1 VNLVGDI
8 AIHARDR
15 PNSLALTFNRESLNW
30 SELDVAMR
38 GIARAIRAQAPQ
50 ARTIALLLP
59 HSPALALFFLAAA
72 RLGLEAQI
80 LDTQWPEDI
89 RVSLLERLQPDLV
102 VSTIENPARV
112 GRAMCITSSRHNLHD
127 LQAYFA
133 SEPTL
138 EAWPSVDPSCSFYV
152 GFTSGTTGL
161 PKGYRRSHHSWVES
175 FHAATHAFGIRHDDV
190 VIAPGT
196 LTHSL
201 FLFALTHSMHVG
213 AHCALSRSF
222 RPDQTLSLIREKA
235 GTTLFGV
242 PVQLGLM
249 GLLASGGFAATSV
262 RRVISSGSKWRERDR
277 AKLRRLFPEAR
288 FSEFYGTSE
297 TSFISVAHEED
308 DAPGSAVGR
317 AFPGVEIV
325 IREELGTPLAQGK
338 TGRIFVRS
346 TMTFDGYAATEELAA
361 ITSDGFVGTGD
372 MGFLDEQGFL
382 HLAGRERRMI
392 VTSGKNLFP
401 EEVERVLETF
411 PGVQHAAVIALPDDK
426 RGERTVAIVSGAA
439 GAELNRSQLAAHAR
453 RHLPLFKLPRDYAL
467 ATEWPLTRSGK
478 TDFHMLENWW
488 HAKGLERL
496 P

>member
-1 VNLVGDI
+1 MNLVGDI
-8 AIHARDR
+8 AIHAGHR
-15 PNSLALTFNRESLNW
+15 PDSLALTFNGQSLNW
-30 SELDVAMR
+30 RELDVAMR
-38 GIARAIRAQAPQ
+38 GIACAIRAQAPQ

-59 HSPALALFFLAAA
+59 HSPALALFFLATV

-80 LDTQWPEDI
+80 LDTQWPDDI
-89 RVSLLERLQPDLV
+89 RAALLGRLQPDLV
-102 VSTIENPARV
+102 VSASENRARAD
-112 GRAMCITSSRHNLHD
+112 RAICIGSSRHNLHD
-127 LQAYFA
+127 LKANFA
-133 SEPTL
+133 REATL
-138 EAWPSVDPSCSFYV
+138 EEWPSVDPSCSFYV

-161 PKGYRRSHHSWVES
+161 PKGYRRSHNSWIES
-175 FHAATHAFGIRHDDV
+175 FHAATHAFGIRHHDV

-201 FLFALTHSMHVG
+201 FLFALAHSMHVG
-213 AHCALSRSF
+213 AHCVLSRSF
-222 RPDQTLSLIREKA
+222 RPDQTLSLIKENA

-242 PVQLGLM
+242 PVQLGLIA
-249 GLLASGGFAATSV
+249 LLAGGDFAATSV

-277 AKLRRLFPEAR
+277 AKLHSLFPEAR

-308 DAPGSAVGR
+308 HTPGRSVGR
-317 AFPGVEIV
+317 AFPGVEIS
-325 IREELGTPLAQGK
+325 IRAQSGTPLARGE
-338 TGRIFVRS
+338 TGRIFTRS
-346 TMTFDGYAATEELAA
+346 TMTFDGYAATEELAT
-361 ITSDGFVGTGD
+361 ITCDGFVGTGD

-401 EEVERVLETF
+401 EEVERVLENF

-426 RGERTVAIVSGAA
+426 RGERPVAIVSADA
-439 GAELNRSQLAAHAR
+439 GVELNRSELAAHAR

-488 HAKGLERL
+488 HAKGLERV